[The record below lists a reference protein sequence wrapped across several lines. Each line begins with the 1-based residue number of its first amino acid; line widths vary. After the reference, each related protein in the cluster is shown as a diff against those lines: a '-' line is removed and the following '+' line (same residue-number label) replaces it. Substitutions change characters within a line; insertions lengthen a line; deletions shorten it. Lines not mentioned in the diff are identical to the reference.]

1 MSASSVVARK
11 TVQEEKLR
19 NICALCVLTHVL
31 GYDANTNKNK
41 EAVHYLNQGAI
52 SLVLKLK
59 AHLISRVIQKT
70 KEKSKKR

>member
-31 GYDANTNKNK
+31 GYDANTNRNK
-41 EAVHYLNQGAI
+41 EAVHYLN
-52 SLVLKLK
+52 LK